1 MTRIAEDVT
10 AFRTRIDAGPLG
22 ASDVEHAARHFRL
35 SPVPELRAED
45 ITVTIDASGREIIVI
60 PDAIAAELAHEVRR
74 GWRESRTEDQ
84 AGESRKFAPGTWAY
98 RTTDLIMSAYAQSA
112 VSETLT
118 MWPERDHSH
127 LNFPPLTRERRAQVD
142 RERATGPAGSLSG
155 AAFIIGRGGWD
166 FRTRW
171 WAYDVRSLA
180 HKALCPRAYPA
191 RIAQGG
197 APAIHFAG

>member
-1 MTRIAEDVT
+1 MTSLAEDIT

-22 ASDVEHAARHFRL
+22 ASDVEHAARHFRI

-45 ITVTIDASGREIIVI
+45 ITVTVDNSGREIIVI
-60 PDAIAAELAHEVRR
+60 PDAVAAELAYEVRR
-74 GWRESRTEDQ
+74 GWRESRSEDQ
-84 AGESRKFAPGTWAY
+84 SGESRKFAPGTWAY
-98 RTTDLIMSAYAQSA
+98 RTTDLIMTTYATSE

-118 MWPERDHSH
+118 MWPEKDHSH
-127 LNFPPLTRERRAQVD
+127 LSFPPLTHERRAQVD
-142 RERATGPAGSLSG
+142 RERATGPGGYLAG

-166 FRTRW
+166 FGSRW

-180 HKALCPRAYPA
+180 HRSLTPRGYPA
-191 RIAQGG
+191 RIVQGG